1 MINLG
6 PRLLC
11 AASLVRCRTK
21 IVDIGT
27 DHAYLPAYLVEQGL
41 ADSVL
46 ACDIGVMPLKNAENT
61 VKSHSL
67 SDKISLRISD
77 GLKEVSPDEADEII
91 ICGMGGT
98 LMTDILEA
106 APWVK
111 RQGMHLVLQPMTHS
125 EDVRIYLLANGFC
138 VTEER
143 FVVDAG
149 KVYCCISAD
158 FDGKA
163 RDIDEGFCHFGF
175 LPPSDE
181 INYQYVLRQLHRVDV
196 KLAALKDREDAAEEY
211 KRLLSIRNYYEKGI
225 SNENS

>member
-11 AASLVRCRTK
+11 AASFVRCRTK
-21 IVDIGT
+21 ITDIGT
-27 DHAYLPAYLVEQGL
+27 DHAYLPAYLIENGI

-61 VKSHSL
+61 VKSRGL

-77 GLKEVSPDEADEII
+77 GLKEVAPDEADEII

-98 LMTDILEA
+98 LMAEILSF
-106 APWVK
+106 APWIK
-111 RQGMHLVLQPMTHS
+111 RDGMHLILQPMTHS
-125 EDVRIYLLANGFC
+125 EDVRKYLLENGFS

-158 FDGKA
+158 FDGEIKEA
-163 RDIDEGFCHFGF
+163 DEGFCQFGF
-175 LPPSDE
+175 LPPTDDV
-181 INYQYVLRQLHRVDV
+181 NVLYVEKQLHRIDI
-196 KLAALKDREDAAEEY
+196 KLEALKGREESAEELA
-211 KRLLSIRNYYEKGI
+211 RLQRIRNYYEKRT
-225 SNENS
+225 EK